1 MIICSVVM
9 QIIDGIAC
17 LVPSRGRL
25 IENSQKIPNL
35 ILMLESRL
43 PDFP

>member
-25 IENSQKIPNL
+25 IE
-35 ILMLESRL
+35 RL
-43 PDFP
+43 PKDPEPYPDAGK